1 MKYIYLF
8 PVLRTSMGFLLRL
21 VLIPVLRTS
30 IYKYSR
36 CYAPC
41 RGFKLRVGLRSC
53 FIFPVLRTYSLPRVI
68 SNLKLLSFLKLGCFI
83 KNYCRPYKSRHA
95 DDADSNRYH
104 GLMAANPVETL
115 HATSSMSGSILYMK
129 TMRLY
134 FDDADS
140 YRYHGLGAAITVET
154 LHATSS
160 CMQRLHR
167 SVLFIIT

>member
-36 CYAPC
+36 CYAPY
-41 RGFKLRVGLRSC
+41 RGFEQRVGLRSW

-83 KNYCRPYKSRHA
+83 KNYCRSYKPRHS
-95 DDADSNRYH
+95 DDPD
-104 GLMAANPVETL
+104 L
-115 HATSSMSGSILYMK
+115 
-129 TMRLY
+129 
-134 FDDADS
+134 
-140 YRYHGLGAAITVET
+140 YRYHELEAAIPVET

-160 CMQRLHR
+160 CMQRLLACN
-167 SVLFIIT
+167 VFIVRF

>member
-1 MKYIYLF
+1 M
-8 PVLRTSMGFLLRL
+8 LRTFRFFLLRL

-41 RGFKLRVGLRSC
+41 REFDQNEGLRSW

-83 KNYCRPYKSRHA
+83 KNYCRPYKSRHS
-95 DDADSNRYH
+95 DDPDLYWNH
-104 GLMAANPVETL
+104 GLGAAIPVETL

-134 FDDADS
+134 FDYADS
-140 YRYHGLGAAITVET
+140 NIYQGLGVVIPVET

-167 SVLFIIT
+167 SVLIIIT